1 MVKFSTITTRGGDE
15 GKSSLLGG
23 ERRFKSDEVFSLLG
37 DIDELTSVLGL
48 FRAQLMLDAN
58 NQSTQS
64 SNPNQQYIN
73 HLEDYARR
81 IRIIQDLLQ
90 KIGGLL
96 ALPIHKAEE
105 LGKEYL
111 GDGFTQDFWKKK
123 VEELESWEE
132 EDIKDFDLKGFILP
146 GVTLVG
152 AFGDVARSVTRR
164 LERGLVAYVQRLGLD
179 YLKVPQKFINRLSDY
194 LFVICRWI
202 EKDYL

>member
-37 DIDELTSVLGL
+37 DIDELTSVLGV
-48 FRAQLMLDAN
+48 FRAQLNIDAKHLN
-58 NQSTQS
+58 ATNSNQNHIFT
-64 SNPNQQYIN
+64 N

-81 IRIIQDLLQ
+81 VRIIQDLLQ

-111 GDGFTQDFWKKK
+111 GEAFTQEFWKKK
-123 VEELESWEE
+123 VEDLESWEE
-132 EDIKDFDLKGFILP
+132 EDIKEFELKGFILP
-146 GVTLVG
+146 GESLVG
-152 AFGDVARSVTRR
+152 AFGDVSRSVTRR

-179 YLKVPQKFINRLSDY
+179 YLKEPQRFINRLSDY

-202 EKDYL
+202 EKDTL